1 MALSWH
7 YNAGRPTCYLKL
19 KKKKNFLLSMWQ
31 IHIPWALT
39 RHSQLQIQLLKRDS
53 HCFDIWANLS
63 CKWQVKQRLLGILG
77 TASSVGGL
85 QKMSACVFS
94 FAGGNSL
101 PSSQTFGIL
110 KYAHA
115 ILLKVSIYL
124 PPNVSKR
131 ILKIHLLIFLQS
143 SYLNFLHLQDCF
155 SDVPLV

>member
-85 QKMSACVFS
+85 QKMSACAFS

-124 PPNVSKR
+124 PPQCFQKDFKNSPINFPPKFL
-131 ILKIHLLIFLQS
+131 LKFFASARLF
-143 SYLNFLHLQDCF
+143 
-155 SDVPLV
+155 